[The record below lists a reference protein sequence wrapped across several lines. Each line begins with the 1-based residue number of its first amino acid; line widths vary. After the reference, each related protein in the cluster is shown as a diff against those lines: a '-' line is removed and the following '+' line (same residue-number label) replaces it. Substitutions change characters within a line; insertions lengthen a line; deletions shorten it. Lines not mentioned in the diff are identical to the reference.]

1 MDQENVNECWKLITE
16 NTNYEVSNTGKV
28 RRTRTGRILIPGKDK
43 LGYEKV
49 NLSCNG
55 KQKSHRVHRLVA
67 IAFLDNPD
75 NKPNIDHIDHN
86 PSQNHV
92 SNLRWATQQENT
104 WNMSKFKNSKGE
116 FKGIH
121 KHGDRWRAQIREDG
135 RRVHLGIFDT
145 QKEAATAYIIRAIQ
159 GRGAFAYSNLPI
171 AEIRE
176 IAENIANALLD

>member
-1 MDQENVNECWKLITE
+1 M
-16 NTNYEVSNTGKV
+16 
-28 RRTRTGRILIPGKDK
+28 
-43 LGYEKV
+43 
-49 NLSCNG
+49 
-55 KQKSHRVHRLVA
+55 
-67 IAFLDNPD
+67 
-75 NKPNIDHIDHN
+75 
-86 PSQNHV
+86 
-92 SNLRWATQQENT
+92 

-176 IAENIANALLD
+176 IAENIANAILD